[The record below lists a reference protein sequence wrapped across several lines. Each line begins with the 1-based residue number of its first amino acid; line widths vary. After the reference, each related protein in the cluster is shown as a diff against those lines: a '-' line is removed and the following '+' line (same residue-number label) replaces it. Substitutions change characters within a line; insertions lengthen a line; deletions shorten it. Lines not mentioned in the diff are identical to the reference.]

1 MEPTTEKK
9 VFRSLI
15 KKYFSIDLL
24 VEFEKLSMRHD
35 IDNNAKSIVINSLLE
50 QNKIPFSK
58 LGCGTNRYGVS
69 IDGYVCKFALDKL
82 GKMDNRREFKY
93 SPVLYPD
100 VIKVYESIPN
110 GLIAVSEYITVF
122 DKDMYYQNQN
132 RMRKILKRICD
143 QYLVGDIGL
152 STNNYMNW
160 GVRDDG
166 SIASLDFAYIYSL
179 SANSFVCKAC
189 NTDSFIQYDDD
200 FNLLICPN
208 CGKKYSFKQ
217 IRKTISNAAE
227 EAEVGDIRDVGY
239 VLHEQSEE
247 LEVDPQ
253 KSIFMNIDDEED
265 NEVTNDGEVDEEEEV
280 SLDDL
285 TVEDRFNLMEETN
298 HGKA

>member
-1 MEPTTEKK
+1 MAEPQKK

-15 KKYFSIDLL
+15 KKYFTTDLL

-35 IDNNAKSIVINSLLE
+35 IDNNAKSMVINTILE
-50 QNKIPFSK
+50 ENGIPFSK
-58 LGCGTNRYGVS
+58 LGCGTNRYGVA
-69 IDGYVCKFALDKL
+69 IDGYVLKFALDKL

-100 VIKVYESIPN
+100 VIKVYESLPT

-122 DKDMYYQNQN
+122 DKDMYYANQD

-143 QYLVGDIGL
+143 RYLVGDIGL

-179 SANSFVCKAC
+179 SANSFVCRAC
-189 NTDSFIQYDDD
+189 NADAFVQYDDD
-200 FNLLICPN
+200 FNMLICPA

-217 IRKTISNAAE
+217 LRKTISNAAE
-227 EAEVGDIRDVGY
+227 EAEVGDIREDGY
-239 VLHEQSEE
+239 VLHDQCEE
-247 LEVDPQ
+247 LTIDPK
-253 KSIFMNIDDEED
+253 KSIFMNIDKEED
-265 NEVTNDGEVDEEEEV
+265 NEVSNPVVEEEE
-280 SLDDL
+280 SEEDILDNLSDG
-285 TVEDRFNLMEETN
+285 DRFDLME
-298 HGKA
+298 GM